1 MPLSP
6 LSESES
12 PLHNNTNGDTY
23 VNPFEISDD
32 ISSPDPHATIEP
44 DDVDLSTPDTIKT
57 QAKAKSPIPKATTTI
72 NIEQTPIPVSGSIGQ
87 QPRPYASDTLD
98 EPVSETILR
107 DLRNVAVKLQQV
119 LHPKGRDLW
128 GPLILCLALAIML
141 SFAHKDQ
148 QVLVFTSVF
157 VIVWCGSAI
166 VTINAKLL
174 RGTVSFFQSVC
185 VLGYCIFPLVLVA
198 FVNIFVIKIYIRL
211 PLVIIAFGWSS
222 YASVNFLSASHL
234 ANRRALA
241 VYPLFLFYFVIGW
254 MSIVGKG
261 VNEEERIGKLIADVT
276 KETGLK

>member
-32 ISSPDPHATIEP
+32 ISSPDPHTTIEP

-57 QAKAKSPIPKATTTI
+57 QAKAKSPIPKSTTTI

-107 DLRNVAVKLQQV
+107 DLRNVAIKLQQV

-148 QVLVFTSVF
+148 QVMVFTSVF

-198 FVNIFVIKIYIRL
+198 FVNIFVSKIYIRL

-254 MSIVGKG
+254 MV
-261 VNEEERIGKLIADVT
+261 LIS
-276 KETGLK
+276 